1 MKKQKIDKKKL
12 MLFGVLGILVLGL
25 GSAAIVTYLSNSV
38 TANISIDSPMIVGF
52 DDGDGLPDYTTAT
65 MNLVG
70 LYGGD
75 IINYKSWCKNQAGV
89 TINSYPIMT
98 LISDNE
104 WTGEEFTS
112 VKFEN
117 AQYNDESEDGSLSI
131 LSMLYVVKD
140 DGTLSLFNIGDWK
153 TSGVTDKTILKLV
166 FNNGILLPD
175 GYEYISGAES
185 WNELTAT
192 TAQGITPGDYSIK
205 LCQLDDLLGSCL

>member
-1 MKKQKIDKKKL
+1 
-12 MLFGVLGILVLGL
+12 
-25 GSAAIVTYLSNSV
+25 
-38 TANISIDSPMIVGF
+38 
-52 DDGDGLPDYTTAT
+52 
-65 MNLVG
+65 
-70 LYGGD
+70 
-75 IINYKSWCKNQAGV
+75 
-89 TINSYPIMT
+89 MT